1 MISSFVM
8 VSGVMMISRAAP
20 PGGTRV
26 LCSLRSGESTGPAE
40 EMRAPSCR
48 AIIPLMYRSWLVL
61 AFLFAG
67 IARGQAPSYSAA
79 SVVSTAGY
87 SAGPFAPNSM
97 VTIFGTTLS
106 RSAQGITPA
115 DIQNN
120 MLPTELNSTQV
131 FIDSQPAPLFYVS
144 DGQINFVLPGTVGP
158 APPVL
163 RVVREGL
170 VGPAVTL
177 PLAPAAPAHAG
188 DIVVIWATGMGK
200 VQRNPAPGELPNY
213 TSPLA
218 DMTALQVTVGG
229 TPLDPSRILYAGL
242 TPLSAAL
249 YQINLILP
257 NSLPDDPEIRVFVS
271 GQGSQA
277 GLKLAVR

>member
-1 MISSFVM
+1 
-8 VSGVMMISRAAP
+8 
-20 PGGTRV
+20 
-26 LCSLRSGESTGPAE
+26 
-40 EMRAPSCR
+40 MRAPSCR

-158 APPVL
+158 AQPVL

-177 PLAPAAPAHAG
+177 PLAQPLRFCSCCLPPPHISSPAAP
-188 DIVVIWATGMGK
+188 I
-200 VQRNPAPGELPNY
+200 
-213 TSPLA
+213 
-218 DMTALQVTVGG
+218 TA
-229 TPLDPSRILYAGL
+229 PSRRPRRPTRAIL
-242 TPLSAAL
+242 S
-249 YQINLILP
+249 
-257 NSLPDDPEIRVFVS
+257 
-271 GQGSQA
+271 
-277 GLKLAVR
+277 

>member
-1 MISSFVM
+1 
-8 VSGVMMISRAAP
+8 
-20 PGGTRV
+20 
-26 LCSLRSGESTGPAE
+26 
-40 EMRAPSCR
+40 
-48 AIIPLMYRSWLVL
+48 MYRSWLVL

-177 PLAPAAPAHAG
+177 PLAPAAPFLFLLPSAPAYIIASRPDYSAITPAAPAHGG
-188 DIVVIWATGMGK
+188 DIAVIWATGMGK

-218 DMTALQVTVGG
+218 DMTALQVTIGG

-257 NSLPDDPEIRVFVS
+257 NSLPNDPEIRVFVS